1 MNKKII
7 SRIYLVYIREV
18 FFMKIFILGN
28 DSRSVYLKEMY
39 NKSSLI
45 TEDIYSSEFI
55 ITAIPFTKDNKYVNT
70 TNLLISDLISVLEEK
85 KIKLISGNIPLSI
98 IDELTIK
105 KVEYFDILRNEEVA
119 IKNAIPSAE
128 GAILSALSNSNI
140 TLNSSNILI
149 MGFGKIGKIL
159 ANMLRGFGANIYV
172 EARKES
178 DLAFIKAYG
187 YKAVDLQELN
197 DYLYRFDFI
206 FNTIPYVILDEKKLK
221 LIKNDALIVDIA
233 SSPGGVDYKKAKEL
247 NINVDWALSLPTKV
261 APKTAAN
268 YLKENI
274 DKIILNKS

>member
-1 MNKKII
+1 
-7 SRIYLVYIREV
+7 
-18 FFMKIFILGN
+18 MKIFVLGN
-28 DSRSVYLKEMY
+28 DSRSIFLKEMY
-39 NKSSLI
+39 SKNDLI
-45 TEDIYSSEFI
+45 TEDIYSSDFI

-70 TNLLISDLISVLEEK
+70 TNLLISDLVSVLEEK
-85 KIKLISGNIPLSI
+85 KIKLISGSIPLNI
-98 IDELTIK
+98 IYDLTIK
-105 KVEYFDILRNEEVA
+105 NIEFFDVLRNEEVA
-119 IKNAIPSAE
+119 IKNAIPTAE

-159 ANMLRGFGANIYV
+159 ANMLRGFGANIYI

-187 YKAVDLQELN
+187 YKAVDLKELN

-206 FNTIPYVILDEKKLK
+206 FNTIPYVLLDEKRLRLLK
-221 LIKNDALIVDIA
+221 NQILIIDVA

-247 NINVDWALSLPTKV
+247 DINVDWALALPTKV

-268 YLKENI
+268 YLKESI
-274 DKIILNKS
+274 DKIIFNK